1 MGNQL
6 GKEEEAVTEPKV
18 GEANKVMSTRTLGAQ
33 ENMEADDTEVKS
45 TDVKVDDDPDVTYM
59 TRPNASNDDLKT
71 SLLMREA
78 HKAEKAEASDTTIT
92 DSFSNTAR
100 WYLFAHSRTVQVKS
114 KWSKW
119 CSHQGSYIQW
129 ADVSGDGK

>member
-1 MGNQL
+1 MG
-6 GKEEEAVTEPKV
+6 
-18 GEANKVMSTRTLGAQ
+18 
-33 ENMEADDTEVKS
+33 EVKS
-45 TDVKVDDDPDVTYM
+45 TDVKVDDDPDVTYMMRANAFNDDPDDDPDTAYM

>member
-59 TRPNASNDDLKT
+59 MRANAFNDDPDDDPDTAYMTRPNASNDDLKT

-92 DSFSNTAR
+92 D
-100 WYLFAHSRTVQVKS
+100 
-114 KWSKW
+114 
-119 CSHQGSYIQW
+119 
-129 ADVSGDGK
+129 